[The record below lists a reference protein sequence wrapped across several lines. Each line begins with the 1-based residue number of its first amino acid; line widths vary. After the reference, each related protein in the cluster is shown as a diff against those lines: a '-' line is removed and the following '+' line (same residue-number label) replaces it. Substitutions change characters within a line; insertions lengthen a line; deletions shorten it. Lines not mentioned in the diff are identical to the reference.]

1 VVETVVRPGCAS
13 DLGDVLESLK
23 KTFLIEI
30 EGLFCTMSRDGR
42 GKLRLQPL
50 PSLAVFF

>member
-13 DLGDVLESLK
+13 DLGEVLESLK